1 MIQYMSKDGVKML
14 KEFSCGAVLF
24 CKEDGIRKYVLVMEP
39 NGLYGFPKGH
49 VEGKES
55 DIETARREIYEETG
69 VNPIFIPNLK
79 RTIRYKIS
87 PNDEKEVTYF
97 VAKFENEKLHIV
109 DKNILGIKLLELDA
123 ALSLLKFPE
132 LRNILVET
140 DYILN
145 EKGE

>member
-1 MIQYMSKDGVKML
+1 MI
-14 KEFSCGAVLF
+14 KEYSCGAVLF
-24 CKEDGIRKYVLVMEP
+24 CKEEGVRKYVLVMEP

-69 VNPIFIPNLK
+69 VNPIFIPSLK

-87 PNDEKEVTYF
+87 ATDEKEVTYF
-97 VAKFENEKLHIV
+97 VAKFVDECPHIV
-109 DKNILGIKLLELDA
+109 DTNILNLQMVDIKT

-132 LRNILVET
+132 LKNILIET
-140 DYILN
+140 DYMLN
-145 EKGE
+145 LKGE